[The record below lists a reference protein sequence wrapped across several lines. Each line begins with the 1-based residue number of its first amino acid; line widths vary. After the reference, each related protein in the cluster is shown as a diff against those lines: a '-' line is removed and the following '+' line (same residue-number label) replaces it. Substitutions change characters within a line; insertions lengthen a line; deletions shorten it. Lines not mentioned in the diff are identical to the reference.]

1 MTEFIQVSTTVNSKE
16 GADKIARKLL
26 DERLASCVQVLGPIH
41 SNYWWKGKIE
51 RARFLRFQIYAEIST
66 ISTGL
71 EPKQPASQSPRKQ
84 GKELD
89 YEQLVRLT
97 RDHSAFFLQ
106 LSTQVCRQNFQPGFS
121 HLSLSYQLK
130 HSVDVVT
137 RPVLALPGCETD
149 KTSCCI
155 QGSDSTINPSEAK
168 SFF

>member
-1 MTEFIQVSTTVNSKE
+1 MMSQ
-16 GADKIARKLL
+16 
-26 DERLASCVQVLGPIH
+26 
-41 SNYWWKGKIE
+41 
-51 RARFLRFQIYAEIST
+51 RFLRFQFYAEIST

-84 GKELD
+84 GRELD

-106 LSTQVCRQNFQPGFS
+106 LSNQVCRQNFQPGFS
-121 HLSLSYQLK
+121 YLSLSYQLK

-149 KTSCCI
+149 KTSRCI

-168 SFF
+168 SFFQSLVVIDPVRGASRALLG